1 MKKKKNLE
9 KMVQDNYQN
18 KGCRVVCDCFHNRQ
32 AFGFRTSE
40 TETGIAARKTAN
52 LEKTFEIKDNNL
64 FSNNITF

>member
-1 MKKKKNLE
+1 MLPSIKASPIENEKKKNLE

-32 AFGFRTSE
+32 AFGFSTSE

-52 LEKTFEIKDNNL
+52 LEKNL
-64 FSNNITF
+64 

>member
-32 AFGFRTSE
+32 AFGFSTSE

-52 LEKTFEIKDNNL
+52 LEKNL
-64 FSNNITF
+64 